1 MEDGKTVYRATVSQ
15 VLTGW
20 GLPVMVT
27 EGTAKAISDRI
38 VVVCKGSCTEDLTL
52 WRPSREEALA
62 SAADEIERLIAPAI
76 AQVAKLRGMIVP

>member
-1 MEDGKTVYRATVSQ
+1 MEDGTTVYRATVSQ

-27 EGTAKAISDRI
+27 EGTTKAISDRI
-38 VVVCKGSCTEDLTL
+38 VVVCKGGCCEDIAKWHT
-52 WRPSREEALA
+52 SREAANE

-76 AQVAKLRGMIVP
+76 AQVAKLRGEVVA